1 MASSSL
7 DGHASLA
14 FDAVRLYVNAVKQL
28 REEAPG
34 MPLTSAAVWHA
45 ISDVHGDKALDGESG
60 MIDFGGDVDR
70 QVPLDKLISVQ
81 HVDGLGQPSQ
91 VGFCG
96 RVGAREQ
103 ALWCPALEVGRG

>member
-45 ISDVHGDKALDGESG
+45 ISGVHGDKALDGESG